1 MDSCPLGF
9 CRCRKLVGR
18 GVGLPAGVV
27 ELCALLDALRDGA
40 QEPVAEWCQVG
51 VAGSGE
57 FPGVP
62 GRRPPVGVVVLL
74 VLVVVSGGVA
84 E

>member
-1 MDSCPLGF
+1 
-9 CRCRKLVGR
+9 
-18 GVGLPAGVV
+18 VV
-27 ELCALLDALRDGA
+27 ELYALLDAFGDGA
-40 QEPVAEWCQVG
+40 QEPVAQGCQVG

-62 GRRPPVGVVVLL
+62 GRRPRVGVVLL
-74 VLVVVSGGVA
+74 VLVVVCGGGVA